1 MTLLHRVVD
10 SPVGPILLSADTTGR
25 LTGLHIGNALETP
38 EPRWDG
44 DDDGGTVDDSRSAR
58 QTLDD
63 AVRQLGEYFAG
74 RRTSFD
80 VPLATEG
87 SHFQRQVWAQLR
99 QVPFGTTTSYGQLAT
114 ALGRPGAAR
123 AVGHANA
130 RNPIAVIIPCHRVI
144 GSSGLLTGYG
154 GGLAA
159 KRHLLDLEALALP
172 NDQRAEGALRIATA
186 LESSSTRRQP
196 SSSVSLTAIA
206 APHRPTVM
214 PMTAT
219 MSKPVMTA
227 ALVPSA
233 TATVVTT
240 KTNTVKATNPNRN
253 SVVFPRTRV
262 GSASDGLEANGDMVL
277 PSTTS
282 SKV

>member
-1 MTLLHRVVD
+1 MTLVRRVVD
-10 SPVGPILLSADTTGR
+10 SPVGPILLCADTTGR
-25 LTGLHIGNALETP
+25 LTGLHIGKALETP
-38 EPRWDG
+38 SPRWDG
-44 DDDGGTVDDSRSAR
+44 YDDGGTVDNGRGAR

-63 AVRQLGEYFAG
+63 AVTQLDEYFAG
-74 RRTSFD
+74 RRTAFD
-80 VPLATEG
+80 VRLAPGGTQ
-87 SHFQRQVWAQLR
+87 FQRQVWAQLV
-99 QVPFGTTTSYGQLAT
+99 QIPFGTTTSYGRLAT

-130 RNPIAVIIPCHRVI
+130 RNPIAVIVPCHRVV

-159 KRHLLDLEALALP
+159 KRLLLDLEAVASQDHQVLQ
-172 NDQRAEGALRIATA
+172 NDHRDDGALRIATV

-214 PMTAT
+214 PNTAT
-219 MSKPVMTA
+219 MSNPVMTA

-240 KTNTVKATNPNRN
+240 NTKTVKTTNP
-253 SVVFPRTRV
+253 
-262 GSASDGLEANGDMVL
+262 
-277 PSTTS
+277 
-282 SKV
+282 